1 MKGNLMIIDI
11 YGDALSLLDHFIYY
25 ATGKYSYRLADAMW
39 YDMDCF
45 QQRVELLEKL
55 VNEARTADPIRRW

>member
-1 MKGNLMIIDI
+1 MLPGN
-11 YGDALSLLDHFIYY
+11 
-25 ATGKYSYRLADAMW
+25 SYRLADAMW

-55 VNEARTADPIRRW
+55 VNEAKTADTKRRW